1 MTERLA
7 TAIPEASQVL
17 PARLEPDA
25 IGAAQDTIIGMANS
39 APTVAIG
46 LSLAGLAA
54 ASAYGSGPVII
65 LCGVPMLVI
74 ANAYRRLNL
83 WNANCGASFEWVGRA
98 INPYLGFL
106 TGWLMIAAS
115 LVGAIAGVVVL
126 GPSVLAIFGANAT
139 GTWSNIFISTLV
151 IAVMLLIAIVGIRL
165 TARTQVGMGVVEYL
179 ILIAFSVAG
188 LFAVLTHHHG
198 TFPVTG
204 DWLSL
209 SGIGG
214 HGSLASGLLI
224 AVFMFAGWDATV
236 YVNEEVKHRRHN
248 PGRAAVIAVALLIVI
263 YTFCQ
268 VGLQGVVSPAKL
280 QKNSSSVLVYIA
292 QSLGGGTSAK
302 VMALALALSVIA
314 STGRQHRHHRPDAL
328 RHGGPPGA
336 AGVLGIVSRRYAT
349 PAIASVAVGVVLV
362 AVTWVYLLSSSIANA
377 FTQLIDVTGVLYAS
391 FYILTA
397 LSAIVYY
404 RRHVFSN
411 ALGRRARRHPAPRR
425 GRLPGLDRGQVDD
438 ERARV
443 PALVAGRHPR
453 GRSAADARRAAR
465 PAVLVLQDPA
475 RERAVPTGDAT

>member
-7 TAIPEASQVL
+7 TAAPETNQVL

-54 ASAYGSGPVII
+54 ASSYGSGPVIV

-98 INPYLGFL
+98 INPYLGFI

-126 GPSVLAIFGANAT
+126 GPSVLAIFGAAASAT
-139 GTWSNIFISTLV
+139 WPNIFISTLV
-151 IAVMLLIAIVGIRL
+151 IGLMLIIAIVGIRL
-165 TARTQVGMGVVEYL
+165 TARTQVGMGLVEYL

-188 LFAVLTHHHG
+188 LWAVLSHHHG
-198 TFPVTG
+198 TFPITSA
-204 DWLSL
+204 WLNL

-224 AVFMFAGWDATV
+224 SVFMFAGWDATV

-248 PGRAAVIAVALLIVI
+248 PGKAAVIAVALLIVI

-280 QKNSSSVLVYIA
+280 QANSSSVLVYIA
-292 QSLGGGTSAK
+292 QALGGGTAAK

-314 STGRQHRHHRPDAL
+314 STGVSIVILARMIYGMAGHLVVPPAL
-328 RHGGPPGA
+328 GN
-336 AGVLGIVSRRYAT
+336 VSPKYAT
-349 PAIASVAVGVVLV
+349 PAVASVVVGVILV
-362 AVTWVYLLSSSIANA
+362 AVTWIYLLSGSIATA
-377 FTQLIDVTGVLYAS
+377 FTQLIDVTGILYAS

-397 LSAIVYY
+397 FSAIVYY
-404 RRHVFSN
+404 RRRIFSN
-411 ALGRRARRHPAPRR
+411 AW
-425 GRLPGLDRGQVDD
+425 D
-438 ERARV
+438 
-443 PALVAGRHPR
+443 
-453 GRSAADARRAAR
+453 
-465 PAVLVLQDPA
+465 AVLVGILPLAAAGFLVLFPLRCLQNAPGSQRWSLFGIVMAGVALMLVA
-475 RERAVPTGDAT
+475 RYILRSPFFRIPRESAPR